1 MMNAQPPLF
10 APPVSPSPRMLPGS
24 GRPEFG
30 QASASA
36 MSMKWAALHDAA
48 GIIAL
53 LAGMAAEPMQPDV
66 RNFPAIMR
74 DAGGWRRTMAEQGI
88 ADLAA
93 IMEPGI
99 AALLAVQARG
109 VNPATPALALWQEF
123 QAARNSLL
131 ALTPPP
137 EEAPPPRRFA

>member
-1 MMNAQPPLF
+1 MNAQPPLF
-10 APPVSPSPRMLPGS
+10 TPPAAPAPGILPGS
-24 GRPEFG
+24 GRAEFG

-48 GIIAL
+48 GVIAM
-53 LAGMAAEPMQPDV
+53 LAGMAVEPMRAEV

-74 DAGGWRRTMAEQGI
+74 DAGGWRRAMAEQGI

-99 AALLAVQARG
+99 AALLAVQGRG

-123 QAARNSLL
+123 QAARQGLL
-131 ALTPPP
+131 ALVPPP